1 MDVVEKMK
9 NQRRVV
15 LDKDIIKKMYINK
28 PDDGNL
34 RDAIVEFH
42 HAYDIA
48 EQKFIKQINEI
59 DTLYIADKE
68 RYSYNLG
75 RF

>member
-1 MDVVEKMK
+1 MFVNIPVNDDPDVL
-9 NQRRVV
+9 NPR
-15 LDKDIIKKMYINK
+15 LA
-28 PDDGNL
+28 
-34 RDAIVEFH
+34 DAVVEFH

-68 RYSYNLG
+68 RYSFNYG